1 MGDTTQ
7 PTKEGKTAMNEATK
21 KTRQPKKQLKKEALT
36 YAITP
41 AREDEIKS
49 FVDAVHAKTRM
60 PKEHIISELLIEG
73 IRRAKAFYQV

>member
-1 MGDTTQ
+1 
-7 PTKEGKTAMNEATK
+7 MNEATNK
-21 KTRQPKKQLKKEALT
+21 PKKQLKKEALT